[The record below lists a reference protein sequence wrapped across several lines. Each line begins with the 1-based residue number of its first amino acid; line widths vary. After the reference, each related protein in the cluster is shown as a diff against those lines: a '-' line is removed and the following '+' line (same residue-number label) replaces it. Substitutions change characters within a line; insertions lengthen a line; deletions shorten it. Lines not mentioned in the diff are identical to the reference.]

1 MKTIW
6 LNNIF
11 RVYPMVMIS
20 GGVSN
25 DVIADPRTV
34 QNRTKKQNLASG
46 VYVGK
51 YRAPCA
57 PSIFL
62 TNALENH
69 KEIPPKGGV
78 IANIFLSRREINAE
92 EISPPTGK

>member
-1 MKTIW
+1 MVSDEDNNSDYWVMKTTW

-11 RVYPMVMIS
+11 RVSPKVIIS

-25 DVIADPRTV
+25 DVIADPRTS
-34 QNRTKKQNLASG
+34 QNWTKKQNLASG
-46 VYVGK
+46 IYVGK

-62 TNALENH
+62 TDALDNH
-69 KEIPPKGGV
+69 K
-78 IANIFLSRREINAE
+78 
-92 EISPPTGK
+92 